1 MKFYFAG
8 SISGGREDAP
18 RYKVIVEMLAKHGE
32 VLTEHVGDTNLV
44 GQETTGATFIY
55 DRDMGWL
62 RSADVIVAEV
72 STPSLGVGYEL
83 GQAEALGK
91 RVICLY
97 REGSPKKLSQ
107 MISGNTAMEVIAY
120 REVEELQGV
129 FESLFASSL

>member
-18 RYKVIVEMLAKHGE
+18 RYKVIVEMLARYGE
-32 VLTEHVGDTNLV
+32 VLTEHIGDITLV

-55 DRDMGWL
+55 ERDMGWL
-62 RSADVIVAEV
+62 RSADVIVAEA

-107 MISGNTAMEVIAY
+107 MISGNVAMEVVIY
-120 REVEELQGV
+120 RETEELQAI
-129 FESLFASSL
+129 FNSLFAP